1 MDIFGIAITEVVGY
15 LAMITLLVSFMMKDV
30 IKLRIIN
37 SVACALFVAY
47 GFMLATSWP
56 IVISNGAIIGINLYY
71 LLLRK
76 N

>member
-1 MDIFGIAITEVVGY
+1 MDILGISVTEWVGY
-15 LAMITLLVSFMMKDV
+15 LAMVTLLVSFLMKDV

-37 SVACALFVAY
+37 SVACALFVIY

-71 LLLRK
+71 LLVRK

>member
-1 MDIFGIAITEVVGY
+1 MEIFGIEWTEIVGY
-15 LAMITLLVSFMMKDV
+15 LAMVTLLVSFMMKDV
-30 IKLRIIN
+30 IKLRIVN
-37 SVACALFVAY
+37 TVACALFVAY

-76 N
+76 K

>member
-1 MDIFGIAITEVVGY
+1 MENIGISITEWVGY
-15 LAMITLLVSFMMKDV
+15 LAMITLLVSFLMKNV

-37 SVACALFVAY
+37 SVACALFVIY

-56 IVISNGAIIGINLYY
+56 IVISNAAIIGINLYY
-71 LLLRK
+71 LLVRK